1 MRKLPQ
7 SWSKSTV
14 RQFFMYFIQHHTVEL
29 CRNSSE
35 LVEIFPAQIPVYVLH
50 LIPYYANIILQ
61 NLYESE
67 HARKLGNGEKN
78 MAKYKFSNKLMFALV
93 MQDEEICAEF
103 IQRLFPGKKVKSITF
118 PNDIKITPEKTIVT
132 GVLSKS
138 VRLDVLF
145 IKTSSRVMSSLSVWK
160 TRLKWA
166 KQSINFRW

>member
-1 MRKLPQ
+1 
-7 SWSKSTV
+7 
-14 RQFFMYFIQHHTVEL
+14 
-29 CRNSSE
+29 
-35 LVEIFPAQIPVYVLH
+35 
-50 LIPYYANIILQ
+50 
-61 NLYESE
+61 
-67 HARKLGNGEKN
+67 

-145 IKTSSRVMSSLSVWK
+145 TKTSSRVMLFLS
-160 TRLKWA
+160 A
-166 KQSINFRW
+166 